1 MQEIIMLKIAISG
14 THGVGKTT
22 LANRLIKTLSK
33 RFDPKTKLLLVPEY
47 IRADLRKDIGE
58 QQTEDATLFY
68 IRKAMNTLRIVD
80 GMPSLKVAVF
90 DRPWFDTAIYYLAA
104 RAMKDGITKA
114 PKRRYLEDEIISL
127 FAKAQLAEAIATYK
141 HYDII
146 IFNRLPKSQYDTQ
159 PVDDGV
165 RLQSITFR
173 NLLND
178 FFCSLYKPYL
188 KQRSKLFP
196 HTKIITNTNPF
207 GCRCS
212 VDAFMRNLVGNE
224 ILPVIC

>member
-1 MQEIIMLKIAISG
+1 MIKIAISG

-33 RFDPKTKLLLVPEY
+33 RFDPQTQLLLVPEY

-68 IRKAMNTLRIVD
+68 IKKAMNTLHIVD

-104 RAMKDGITKA
+104 KAMKDGTTKV
-114 PKRRYLEDEIISL
+114 PKRRNLEEEIISL

-146 IFNRLPKSQYDTQ
+146 IFNRLPKSQYDRK
-159 PVDDGV
+159 PEDDGV
-165 RLQSITFR
+165 RLQSIEFR
-173 NLLND
+173 NLVND
-178 FFCSLYKPYL
+178 FFCNLYTPYL
-188 KQRSKLFP
+188 KQRSELLP
-196 HTKIITNTNPF
+196 RTRIVINANPL
-207 GCRCS
+207 GCKCS

>member
-1 MQEIIMLKIAISG
+1 MLKIAISG

-22 LANRLIKTLSK
+22 LVNRLIKTLSK
-33 RFDPKTKLLLVPEY
+33 RFDPKTELLLVPEY

-58 QQTEDATLFY
+58 RQTEDATLFY

-104 RAMKDGITKA
+104 KTMKDGITKVL
-114 PKRRYLEDEIISL
+114 KRRYLEDEIISL
-127 FAKAQLAEAIATYK
+127 FAKAQLAEAVATYK

-146 IFNRLPKSQYDTQ
+146 IFNRLPKSQYDKQ
-159 PVDDGV
+159 PEDDGV
-165 RLQSITFR
+165 RLQSVTFR
-173 NLLND
+173 NLVND
-178 FFCSLYKPYL
+178 FFCSLYTPYL
-188 KQRSKLFP
+188 KQRSELLP
-196 HTKIITNTNPF
+196 RTRIVINANPL
-207 GCRCS
+207 GCKCS

>member
-1 MQEIIMLKIAISG
+1 MLKIAISG

-22 LANRLIKTLSK
+22 LAGKLVKVLSK
-33 RFDPKTKLLLVPEY
+33 RFDPKTELLLVPEY

-68 IRKAMNTLRIVD
+68 IRKAMNTFRIVD
-80 GMPSLKVAVF
+80 GLSLPKVAVF

-104 RAMKDGITKA
+104 KAMKEGITKA
-114 PKRRYLEDEIISL
+114 SKRRYLEDEIISL

-146 IFNRLPKSQYDTQ
+146 IFNRLPKSQYDKQ
-159 PVDDGV
+159 PEDDGV
-165 RLQSITFR
+165 RLQSIEFR
-173 NLLND
+173 NLVND
-178 FFCSLYKPYL
+178 LFCSLYTPYL
-188 KQRSKLFP
+188 KQRSELLP
-196 HTKIITNTNPF
+196 RTRIITNANPL
-207 GCRCS
+207 GCKCS
-212 VDAFMRNLVGNE
+212 VSSFMRNLVGNE

>member
-1 MQEIIMLKIAISG
+1 MLKIAISG

-33 RFDPKTKLLLVPEY
+33 RFDTKTELLLVPEY

-90 DRPWFDTAIYYLAA
+90 DRPWFDTAIYYLASK
-104 RAMKDGITKA
+104 AMKDGATKV
-114 PKRRYLEDEIISL
+114 PKRRDLEKEIIAL
-127 FAKAQLAEAIATYK
+127 FAKAQSAEAIATYK

-146 IFNRLPKSQYDTQ
+146 IFNRLPKSQYDKQ
-159 PVDDGV
+159 PEDDGV
-165 RLQSITFR
+165 RLQSIEFR
-173 NLLND
+173 NLVNN
-178 FFCSLYKPYL
+178 FFCSLYTHYL
-188 KQRSKLFP
+188 KQRSELLP
-196 HTKIITNTNPF
+196 RTRIVTNANPF
-207 GCRCS
+207 GCKCS
-212 VDAFMRNLVGNE
+212 VNAFMRNLVGNE

>member
-1 MQEIIMLKIAISG
+1 MIKITISG

-22 LANRLIKTLSK
+22 LVNRLIKTLSK
-33 RFDPKTKLLLVPEY
+33 RFDPKTELLLVPEY

-90 DRPWFDTAIYYLAA
+90 DRPWFDTAIYYLASK
-104 RAMKDGITKA
+104 AMKDGITKA
-114 PKRRYLEDEIISL
+114 PKRRDLEEEIIAL
-127 FAKAQLAEAIATYK
+127 FAKAQLADAIATYK

-146 IFNRLPKSQYDTQ
+146 IFNRLPKSQYDRQ
-159 PVDDGV
+159 PEDDGV
-165 RLQSITFR
+165 RLQSIEFR
-173 NLLND
+173 NLVND
-178 FFCSLYKPYL
+178 FFCSLYTPYL
-188 KQRSKLFP
+188 KQRSELLP
-196 HTKIITNTNPF
+196 RTRIVINANPL
-207 GCRCS
+207 GCKCS
-212 VDAFMRNLVGNE
+212 VNAFMRNLVGNE

>member
-1 MQEIIMLKIAISG
+1 MLKITISG

-33 RFDPKTKLLLVPEY
+33 KFDPKTELLLVPEY

-104 RAMKDGITKA
+104 KAMKDGATKA
-114 PKRRYLEDEIISL
+114 PKRRDLEDEIISL
-127 FAKAQLAEAIATYK
+127 FTKAQLAEAVATYK

-146 IFNRLPKSQYDTQ
+146 IFNRLPKSQYDRQ
-159 PVDDGV
+159 PEDDGV
-165 RLQSITFR
+165 RLQSVIFR
-173 NLLND
+173 NLVND
-178 FFCSLYKPYL
+178 FFCSLYTPYL
-188 KQRSKLFP
+188 KQRSKLLP
-196 HTKIITNTNPF
+196 HTRIVTNANPF
-207 GCRCS
+207 GCKCS
-212 VDAFMRNLVGNE
+212 VNAFMRNLVGNE

>member
-1 MQEIIMLKIAISG
+1 MLKIAISG

-22 LANRLIKTLSK
+22 LANRLIKTLGK
-33 RFDPKTKLLLVPEY
+33 QFDAGKELILVPEY
-47 IRADLRKDIGE
+47 IRSNMRKDIGE

-68 IRKAMNTLRIVD
+68 IRKAMNTLRVVD

-104 RAMKDGITKA
+104 KAMKDGISKV

-127 FAKAQLAEAIATYK
+127 FAKAQLAEAIAIYK

-146 IFNRLPKSQYDTQ
+146 IFNRLPKPQYDRQ
-159 PVDDGV
+159 PEDDGV
-165 RLQSITFR
+165 RLQSIEFR

-178 FFCSLYKPYL
+178 FFCSLYTPYL
-188 KQRSKLFP
+188 KQRSELLP
-196 HTKIITNTNPF
+196 RTRIVINTTPL
-207 GCRCS
+207 GCNCS
-212 VDAFMRNLVGNE
+212 VSSFMRNLVGNE
-224 ILPVIC
+224 ILTQLC

>member
-1 MQEIIMLKIAISG
+1 MIKIAISG

-33 RFDPKTKLLLVPEY
+33 RFNPKTELLLVPEY

-68 IRKAMNTLRIVD
+68 IRKAMNTLLIVND
-80 GMPSLKVAVF
+80 MPSLKIAVF

-104 RAMKDGITKA
+104 KAMKDGAIKV
-114 PKRRYLEDEIISL
+114 PKRRCLEDEIISL

-146 IFNRLPKSQYDTQ
+146 IFNRLPKSQYDKQ
-159 PVDDGV
+159 PEDDGV
-165 RLQSITFR
+165 RLQSVTFR
-173 NLLND
+173 NLVNN
-178 FFCSLYKPYL
+178 FFCSLYTPYL
-188 KQRSKLFP
+188 KQRPELLP
-196 HTKIITNTNPF
+196 RTRIVINANPL